1 MKSLWK
7 IKKWSSA
14 VFQSIGKVPG
24 NKIEQGVVME
34 YEERENE
41 KEDYRTDPAFFAR
54 AVVGMMLIFII
65 NQWVLPADSSINVGL
80 NPVSF

>member
-1 MKSLWK
+1 
-7 IKKWSSA
+7 
-14 VFQSIGKVPG
+14 
-24 NKIEQGVVME
+24 ME

-41 KEDYRTDPAFFAR
+41 KKITGLILHFFAR

-80 NPVSF
+80 NPVSFFDIRNPWYSWVCLLYGITFYQIL

>member
-1 MKSLWK
+1 
-7 IKKWSSA
+7 
-14 VFQSIGKVPG
+14 
-24 NKIEQGVVME
+24 ME